1 MSPSECPNY
10 GNVNLKDIFGQ
21 GMVGMKRVLRF
32 SKIMLML
39 TILFTLAACSE
50 EEKSSKEKQV
60 EEKIAYS
67 FEHPETKQKYKV
79 VHAYKLYTSLID
91 QLEKNQEDAGEVYQN
106 KIIKKV
112 YNTCFEG
119 GEYLHMVDNLLKW
132 SPENSDSIK
141 KVLNEIDEEKTNVAI
156 KDALLKSSDF
166 LPSEEETAVCVFP
179 SHPGNEN
186 TMVAAGA
193 GKIIVFYNEFYTEDM
208 IRAGIAH
215 EYHHSIWTEQH
226 LEKYISF
233 SVLDNLIFEGK
244 AVMFEKLVYPNITFS
259 QVDPSFNKTFWAK
272 VEGDLDTYDL
282 NRSLEILMG
291 GQALPR
297 HYGYSEGYKMV
308 DSYLK
313 LHPDTTPEEWT
324 ALSAEE
330 IFQEGQYLK
339 NYQ

>member
-1 MSPSECPNY
+1 
-10 GNVNLKDIFGQ
+10 
-21 GMVGMKRVLRF
+21 MKRVLRF
-32 SKIMLML
+32 SRFMLML

-50 EEKSSKEKQV
+50 EEKSNNKPYKKQV
-60 EEKIAYS
+60 EEQIVYS
-67 FEHPETKQKYKV
+67 FEHPETKQKFKV
-79 VHAYKLYTSLID
+79 VQAYKLYTSLIE
-91 QLEKNQEDAGEVYQN
+91 QLEKNHEAAGEVYQN
-106 KIIKKV
+106 IIIDKV
-112 YNTCFEG
+112 YNACFKD
-119 GEYLHMVDNLLKW
+119 GEYLHMVDNLLNW
-132 SPENSDSIK
+132 SPENPDSIK
-141 KVLNEIDEEKTNVAI
+141 KILKEIDEEKTNAAI
-156 KDALLKSSDF
+156 MEALLKSSDF

-291 GQALPR
+291 GGQALPR

>member
-1 MSPSECPNY
+1 
-10 GNVNLKDIFGQ
+10 
-21 GMVGMKRVLRF
+21 MKRVLRF
-32 SKIMLML
+32 SRFMLML

-50 EEKSSKEKQV
+50 EEKSNNKPYKKQV
-60 EEKIAYS
+60 EEPIVYS
-67 FEHPETKQKYKV
+67 FEHPETKQKFKV
-79 VHAYKLYTSLID
+79 VQAYKLYTSLIE
-91 QLEKNQEDAGEVYQN
+91 QLEKNHEAAGEVYQN
-106 KIIKKV
+106 IIIDKV
-112 YNTCFEG
+112 YNACFKD
-119 GEYLHMVDNLLKW
+119 GEYLHMVDNLLNW
-132 SPENSDSIK
+132 SPENPDSIK
-141 KVLNEIDEEKTNVAI
+141 KILKGIDEEKTNAAI
-156 KDALLKSSDF
+156 MEALLKSSDF
-166 LPSEEETAVCVFP
+166 LPSEKETAVCVFP

-215 EYHHSIWTEQH
+215 EYHHSIWTEKH
-226 LEKYISF
+226 LKKDISF

-244 AVMFEKLVYPNITFS
+244 AVMFEKLVYSNITFT
-259 QVDPSFNKTFWAK
+259 QVEPSFNKTFWAK
-272 VEGDLDTYDL
+272 IEGDLDKYDL

-291 GQALPR
+291 GQDLPR

-324 ALSAEE
+324 ALGAEE